1 VLRLLEMMGEETMK
15 KFGYIIVSA
24 LMLSLAIAGT
34 AWTTETREEKNLNK
48 EAAAIS
54 ATAKTGQGEKV
65 VAGRLEKE
73 FSVSNTQIKGLREKR
88 LGYGEI
94 SIVLSLAQKM
104 PGGVTDANLEQVMTL
119 RQGPP
124 RMGWGEVCKK
134 LGTKLGPVVSQMRT
148 MNRETHREMMHG
160 MNGANGHT
168 MERHQEQHGDRGHE
182 GMGHDNMGGPGMS
195 HGKGR

>member
-1 VLRLLEMMGEETMK
+1 VLHLLEMMGEETMK

-34 AWTTETREEKNLNK
+34 AWTAETREEKNLNK

-73 FSVSNTQIKGLREKR
+73 FNVSNTQIKGLREKR

-104 PGGVTDANLEQVMTL
+104 PGGVTDANIQQVMTL

-124 RMGWGEVCKK
+124 RTGWGEVCKK
-134 LGTKLGPVVSQMRT
+134 LGTKLGPMISQMRT

-160 MNGANGHT
+160 MKGANEHT
-168 MERHQEQHGDRGHE
+168 RERHQEQHGGMGHE
-182 GMGHDNMGGPGMS
+182 GMGHDMGGPGMS
-195 HGKGR
+195 HGKGH

>member
-1 VLRLLEMMGEETMK
+1 MLK
-15 KFGYIIVSA
+15 QFKYIIVST
-24 LMLSLAIAGT
+24 LVLSLAGAGT
-34 AWTTETREEKNLNK
+34 VRAAETREEKNLNK

-54 ATAKTGQGEKV
+54 ATAKTSQGEKV

-73 FSVSNTQIKGLREKR
+73 FNVTDAQLRGLRDKK

-104 PGGVTDANLEQVMTL
+104 PGGVTDANIQQVMTL

-124 RMGWGEVCKK
+124 RMGWGGVCKK
-134 LGTKLGPVVSQMRT
+134 LGTKLGPMVSQMRA
-148 MNRETHREMMHG
+148 MNRETNREMMHG
-160 MNGANGHT
+160 MKGANEHT
-168 MERHQEQHGDRGHE
+168 MERHQEMHGDRGHE